1 MNIDAMRAGSNRPED
16 NDVVIEA
23 GAPRQKRED

>member
-16 NDVVIEA
+16 NNVVIEA
-23 GAPRQKRED
+23 AATRQKRED